1 MRHGFSWDTLI
12 LLRRI
17 SLLDSIAPLG
27 LANNAHLNDT
37 YLHGIENSVIYALR
51 CSIT

>member
-1 MRHGFSWDTLI
+1 MRHGFSWDILI

-27 LANNAHLNDT
+27 LANNAHLSDT
-37 YLHGIENSVIYALR
+37 YLHGIRTVSFMLLGVP
-51 CSIT
+51 